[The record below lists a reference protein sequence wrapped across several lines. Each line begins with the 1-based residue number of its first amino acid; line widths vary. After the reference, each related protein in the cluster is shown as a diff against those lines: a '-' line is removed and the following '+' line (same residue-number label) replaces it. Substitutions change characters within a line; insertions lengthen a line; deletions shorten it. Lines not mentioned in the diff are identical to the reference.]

1 MTNGA
6 TGDARLS
13 KNQRRDAA
21 RDKARILREQQKKKD
36 RRGRFALQGGIILG
50 SLAVIAVV
58 ALIIVN
64 SIRPPGPGP
73 LNMLSDGIT
82 VGTNFEAVKT
92 AALAAGK
99 KPVATK
105 PAADSKAIV
114 IQLFVDY
121 MCPVCGAFEKANS
134 EQITTLV
141 KQGAATIEI
150 HPVAILDNA
159 SVGSRYSTRAA
170 NAAACVA
177 NFSPNQFYDFSA
189 LLFSKQPKEQT
200 AGLTNA
206 QLTSLTVDAKVKQP
220 AKVASCISDETFKT
234 WTADVTTRAVSNP
247 KLLSAQGQFGTPT
260 VLVNGSK
267 YAGSISDPTAFAQF
281 IASVA
286 GASFTD
292 PATPAPAPAP
302 APSPATE

>member
-6 TGDARLS
+6 SGDARLS

-36 RRGRFALQGGIILG
+36 RRGRFALQGGLILG

-92 AALAAGK
+92 AALASGK

-105 PAADSKAIV
+105 PVAGSKTIAIQ
-114 IQLFVDY
+114 IYIDY
-121 MCPVCGAFEKANS
+121 LCPVCGAFEKANS

-150 HPVAILDNA
+150 HPVAILD
-159 SVGSRYSTRAA
+159 SKSLGSRYSTRAA

-177 NFSPNQFYDFSA
+177 NFSPNRFYDFSA
-189 LLFSKQPKEQT
+189 LLFTNQPQESS
-200 AGLTNA
+200 AGLTNEK
-206 QLTSLTVDAKVKQP
+206 LTALTVKAKVSEP
-220 AKVASCISDETFKT
+220 AKVASCIADETFKS
-234 WTADVTTRAVSNP
+234 WTTDATTRAVSNP
-247 KLLSAQGQFGTPT
+247 KLLSASGQFGTPT

-267 YAGSISDPTAFAQF
+267 YAGSVADPTAFAQF
-281 IASVA
+281 ISSVA

-292 PATPAPAPAP
+292 PAVPAPAPAP
-302 APSPATE
+302 PVG

>member
-6 TGDARLS
+6 SGDARLS

-36 RRGRFALQGGIILG
+36 RRGRFALQGGLILG

-58 ALIIVN
+58 VLIISN

-73 LNMLSDGIT
+73 RNMLSDGIT

-92 AALAAGK
+92 AALVSGK
-99 KPVATK
+99 KPVVTK
-105 PAADSKAIV
+105 PAAGSKAIV
-114 IQLFVDY
+114 IQLYVDY

-150 HPVAILDNA
+150 HPVAILDNS
-159 SVGSRYSTRAA
+159 SVGTRYSTRAA

-177 NFSPNQFYDFSA
+177 NFSPNRFYDFNA
-189 LLFSKQPKEQT
+189 LLFANQPKEST
-200 AGLTNA
+200 AGLPDSK
-206 QLTSLTVDAKVKQP
+206 LTALTVEAKVSQP
-220 AKVASCISDETFKT
+220 AKIASCITDETFKSWST
-234 WTADVTTRAVSNP
+234 DATTRAVSNP
-247 KLLSAQGQFGTPT
+247 KLLSASGQFGTPT

-281 IASVA
+281 VSSVA

-292 PATPAPAPAP
+292 PSVPTPAPT
-302 APSPATE
+302 PATE